1 MLEKRGDFKLGK
13 SKTDDGSGE
22 DAKVAPNKP
31 SDWIMSRNRVL
42 GGDKEARKEHLQK
55 QGGVDQSSVD
65 IDELLG
71 DL

>member
-22 DAKVAPNKP
+22 DAQVAPKKP
-31 SDWIMSRNRVL
+31 SDWIVSRTRAL
-42 GGDKEARKEHLQK
+42 GDKEARRQHLQK
-55 QGGVDQSSVD
+55 QGGVDQSAVD